1 MHSASNRTD
10 CEWLYS
16 TERAHETRYI
26 CKPYERVQ
34 HGVFSSR
41 ISCSYL
47 DLSYLHILYM
57 MDSKTSIGPVAPTI
71 VNGCPAK
78 TAYTNPQMAP
88 ATSISIVPCMQP
100 NNKVRLLPAN
110 RFQEFSETLSTKW
123 TCVWRY
129 VKKILTSCLRKIDI
143 FCHNFGKCRPVFIIF
158 PLLNS
163 ESNNRKKL
171 PPPL

>member
-1 MHSASNRTD
+1 MIVLHWAGPWDTV
-10 CEWLYS
+10 
-16 TERAHETRYI
+16 H